1 MILGGW
7 LRRVW
12 KNRLLLIMKGL
23 TRAASVCKVYS
34 QQSCRGIP
42 MEEGAI
48 CSVIMHARAH
58 TGTQKSNGPLTVSS
72 MLRGSPSMYKFVLD

>member
-1 MILGGW
+1 
-7 LRRVW
+7 
-12 KNRLLLIMKGL
+12 
-23 TRAASVCKVYS
+23 
-34 QQSCRGIP
+34 

-72 MLRGSPSMYKFVLD
+72 MLRGSPSMYKFVLDWSLRRSIRALNVSADSFEEEVETEDDDEDAVRLA